1 MGFFSN
7 LNMVQESDREQ
18 AAAFQAEMP
27 EPKNQPVQAVPSAD
41 TADGMTAVPPSAE
54 ASKPAEKEKTQPEQ
68 AEEEKR
74 KAHEEA
80 EAKRKAEWEE
90 NQRKRKEKERL
101 EWEKA
106 IAMDNDALI
115 ATSVKRLGDATERLT
130 RRNMKL
136 CVTEYVQTLCY
147 EDMAFARLVM
157 HPRKSM
163 VNCFHYINRK
173 AREYLEKEM
182 KDNDEKPMAGGYG
195 GDVPDELCYQWAE
208 EYFRDLDVKEDK
220 TDEDEKFVPR
230 PYRGISSTPKK
241 KAEKKKPQPV
251 KKEKPKEPEQLS
263 MDNQITLDSFLQPEK
278 MAG

>member
-7 LNMVQESDREQ
+7 LNMEQESDREQ
-18 AAAFQAEMP
+18 VAVCQTEMF
-27 EPKNQPVQAVPSAD
+27 EQKNESVQSVPPAN
-41 TADGMTAVPPSAE
+41 TADGMTAVPPSSE
-54 ASKPAEKEKTQPEQ
+54 ASKPAEEEKPQSEQ
-68 AEEEKR
+68 TEEEKR

-106 IAMDNDALI
+106 IAMDNDTLI

-157 HPRKSM
+157 HLRLKNSGLFP
-163 VNCFHYINRK
+163 VALLFHVQIR
-173 AREYLEKEM
+173 
-182 KDNDEKPMAGGYG
+182 
-195 GDVPDELCYQWAE
+195 
-208 EYFRDLDVKEDK
+208 
-220 TDEDEKFVPR
+220 
-230 PYRGISSTPKK
+230 K
-241 KAEKKKPQPV
+241 KAHMDTPFKK
-251 KKEKPKEPEQLS
+251 
-263 MDNQITLDSFLQPEK
+263 
-278 MAG
+278 

>member
-147 EDMAFARLVM
+147 EDMAFARL
-157 HPRKSM
+157 
-163 VNCFHYINRK
+163 
-173 AREYLEKEM
+173 
-182 KDNDEKPMAGGYG
+182 
-195 GDVPDELCYQWAE
+195 GDASPQEHDQLFPFYQ
-208 EYFRDLDVKEDK
+208 
-220 TDEDEKFVPR
+220 P
-230 PYRGISSTPKK
+230 
-241 KAEKKKPQPV
+241 
-251 KKEKPKEPEQLS
+251 
-263 MDNQITLDSFLQPEK
+263 
-278 MAG
+278 

>member
-18 AAAFQAEMP
+18 AAVFQAEMP
-27 EPKNQPVQAVPSAD
+27 EPKNQPVQAVPSTD
-41 TADGMTAVPPSAE
+41 TADGMTAAPPSAE

-80 EAKRKAEWEE
+80 EAKRK
-90 NQRKRKEKERL
+90 EKERL

-106 IAMDNDALI
+106 IAMDNDTLI

-163 VNCFHYINRK
+163 INCFHFINRK
-173 AREYLEKEM
+173 AREYLGKEM
-182 KDNDEKPMAGGYG
+182 KDNDEKPMAGGYS
-195 GDVPDELCYQWAE
+195 GDVPD
-208 EYFRDLDVKEDK
+208 DK
-220 TDEDEKFVPR
+220 KKKDKKFVPR

-241 KAEKKKPQPV
+241 KAEKKKPQSV

>member
-7 LNMVQESDREQ
+7 LNIEQESDREQ
-18 AAAFQAEMP
+18 AAVCQAETTDQ
-27 EPKNQPVQAVPSAD
+27 KNEPVQAVPPAD
-41 TADGMTAVPPSAE
+41 TADGMTAAPPTAE
-54 ASKPAEKEKTQPEQ
+54 ASKPADAEKSQSEQ
-68 AEEEKR
+68 TEEEKR

-106 IAMDNDALI
+106 IAMDNDTLI

-147 EDMAFARLVM
+147 EDMAFAKLVM

-163 VNCFHYINRK
+163 VNCFHFINRK
-173 AREYLEKEM
+173 ALDYLKKEM
-182 KDNDEKPMAGGYG
+182 KDNDEKLMAGGYG

-208 EYFRDLDVKEDK
+208 EYFRDLDAKEDK
-220 TDEDEKFVPR
+220 TDEDKEFVPK
-230 PYRGISSTPKK
+230 PYCGTSSTLKK
-241 KAEKKKPQPV
+241 KAEKEKTQPA
-251 KKEKPKEPEQLS
+251 KKEKPKDPEQLS
-263 MDNQITLDSFLQPEK
+263 MNNQITLDSFLQPEK

>member
-7 LNMVQESDREQ
+7 LNIEQESDREQ
-18 AAAFQAEMP
+18 AAVFQAETP
-27 EPKNQPVQAVPSAD
+27 EQKNDPVQSVPPAD
-41 TADGMTAVPPSAE
+41 TADSTKKAPSTAE
-54 ASKPAEKEKTQPEQ
+54 APKTADAETPQSEQTEEK
-68 AEEEKR
+68 KR

-106 IAMDNDALI
+106 IAMDNDVLI
-115 ATSVKRLGDATERLT
+115 ATSVKRLGDATERLM

-147 EDMAFARLVM
+147 EDTAFAKLVM
-157 HPRKSM
+157 HPRKNM
-163 VNCFHYINRK
+163 INCFHYINRK
-173 AREYLEKEM
+173 AREYLGKEM
-182 KDNDEKPMAGGYG
+182 KDNAEKLMAGGYG

-208 EYFRDLDVKEDK
+208 EYFRDLDAKEDK
-220 TDEDEKFVPR
+220 TDEDKEFVPK
-230 PYRGISSTPKK
+230 PYCGTSSTPKK
-241 KAEKKKPQPV
+241 KAEKKKPQPA
-251 KKEKPKEPEQLS
+251 KKEKPKDPEQLS
-263 MDNQITLDSFLQPEK
+263 MNNQITLDSFLQPEK

>member
-1 MGFFSN
+1 
-7 LNMVQESDREQ
+7 
-18 AAAFQAEMP
+18 
-27 EPKNQPVQAVPSAD
+27 
-41 TADGMTAVPPSAE
+41 MTAAPPSAE

-106 IAMDNDALI
+106 IAMDNDTLI

-163 VNCFHYINRK
+163 INCFHFINRK
-173 AREYLEKEM
+173 AREYLGKEM

-241 KAEKKKPQPV
+241 KAEKKKPQSV